1 MSCDLYTLWQWFGCG
16 AWDPTL
22 EGTALLLVEPK
33 YLDRNWQKKE
43 ENRQKCQLV
52 KKNTENKW
60 KATSSTGVGEP
71 AVKRQCTTVGG
82 MTDMAV
88 VVEVTSS
95 GAASGSSSGEMV
107 AVVPTAQSESC
118 QTRESLNAERAS
130 TYSQQ
135 VMRNGQKVKHTGNEL
150 SPAEDDFVN
159 AATRYFRCY
168 RGPVMLYFGNKQLSM
183 AHSECFSGFHTM

>member
-82 MTDMAV
+82 MTDVAV

-107 AVVPTAQSESC
+107 AVVSTAQSESC